1 METKKTSRRYSAK
14 LLLFGEHVLLLG
26 APALAVPV
34 PAFYGRWKT
43 DRTMPET
50 ETPQAKTRRKRLF
63 EFAAALDR
71 AVFKT
76 DALLKDL
83 EAGLYFDSNI
93 PEGYGLGSSGA
104 LCAATY
110 DRYALR
116 KTEDLGDLKPIL
128 AGMEGF
134 FHGNSSGID
143 PLTSYVDAPLRI
155 ENKTDVQKAVPARW
169 SHAPLVFLID
179 TRLPRQTGP
188 LVRWFLEQSKTPDF
202 LQLLDN
208 EYFLMHRQML
218 DAWLA
223 ADASAFWP
231 ALRGVSRFQ
240 LERLPPMIPAPF
252 RKFWEESLAQTEF
265 SLKICG
271 AGGGG
276 FILGFARAPEAAQ
289 WVSEQ
294 FSIIFP
300 FDAP

>member
-1 METKKTSRRYSAK
+1 METRQEPRRYPAK

-34 PAFYGRWKT
+34 PAFYGQWADARSA
-43 DRTMPET
+43 PET
-50 ETPQAKTRRKRLF
+50 ETAQTTARRKRLF
-63 EFAAALDR
+63 DFAAALDR
-71 AVFKT
+71 AIFKT
-76 DALLKDL
+76 DDFLKDL
-83 EAGLYFDSNI
+83 EAGLHFESNI

-104 LCAATY
+104 LCAAVY
-110 DRYALR
+110 DRYAAR
-116 KTEDLGDLKPIL
+116 KTEDLTELKSVL
-128 AGMEGF
+128 AEMESF